1 MSMNITQIASL
12 LDAIQAS
19 YPGKF
24 KVEDPANVLK
34 SWEQVLRKHDFQKV
48 MSNFERHLETS
59 AFPPTIADLV
69 REKSLDRIHAIP
81 DVNETRE
88 YLDAMDRQNNFTEDQ
103 LESIE
108 KSKAEVRKILG
119 LER

>member
-1 MSMNITQIASL
+1 MDISQIASL

-24 KVEDPANVLK
+24 KVEDPAKVLK

-48 MSNFERHLETS
+48 SMNFERHLETS

-69 REKSLDRIHAIP
+69 REKPLDRINAIP

-88 YLDAMDRQNNFTEDQ
+88 YLDTSDRQNNFTEAQ

-108 KSKAEVRKILG
+108 KSKAEIRRILG
-119 LER
+119 LES

>member
-1 MSMNITQIASL
+1 MNATQVANL

-24 KVEDPANVLK
+24 KIENPANVLE
-34 SWEQVLRKHDFQKV
+34 SWKQALKNHDFQKV
-48 MSNFERHLETS
+48 SKNFERHLETS

-69 REKSLDRIHAIP
+69 KGKPLDRINAIP
-81 DVNETRE
+81 DVNETRK
-88 YLDAMDRQNNFTEDQ
+88 YLDSLDEGKNLTEAQ
-103 LESIE
+103 LESIK
-108 KSKAEVRKILG
+108 KSKAEVRRILG